1 MQKKKFREKKNYA
14 DKKEK
19 PDNQNQIEFPD
30 NGAKF
35 DSCRFAIKLI

>member
-1 MQKKKFREKKNYA
+1 MQKKKLGKQNYA

-19 PDNQNQIEFPD
+19 SDNENQIGIPG

-35 DSCRFAIKLI
+35 DSCCFAVKLI